1 MCQIKFFNK
10 STKNVEGLL
19 GHLFAKCRVGNS
31 VIGFSSNLLVFCE
44 QKSYSLV
51 KKSDSLVKKSDSLV
65 KKSDSLLSL
74 FCFEQPEQ
82 IAHSPSFVM
91 SDLSESFTVA
101 LF

>member
-31 VIGFSSNLLVFCE
+31 VIGFSSNSLVICE

-51 KKSDSLVKKSDSLV
+51 KKSDSLVKKSDL
-65 KKSDSLLSL
+65 LLSL

-91 SDLSESFTVA
+91 SDLSESLTVA